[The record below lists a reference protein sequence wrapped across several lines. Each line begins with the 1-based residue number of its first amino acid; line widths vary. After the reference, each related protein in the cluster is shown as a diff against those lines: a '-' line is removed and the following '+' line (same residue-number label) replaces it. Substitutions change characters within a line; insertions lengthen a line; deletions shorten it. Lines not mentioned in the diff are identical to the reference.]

1 MLKLLKWVF
10 LIGFWVFIGAF
21 LHYTLPQKDIVTVQG
36 TEIIRQ
42 DFSGWNRIFYAQAD
56 AGNDEAT
63 VNRDLRLINTT
74 RDADGR
80 VMVYRN
86 EDTGFGWPPYFKL
99 DSSNLQAEA
108 QKATSTDAAPKW
120 YLLTHYGWRA
130 EWLSIYPNAISLK
143 QIDGPEA
150 GKPIPWVNI
159 IILVILAAIVYA
171 IWSVGVG
178 SAWRGLIPCWKMC
191 LTRGTLQAMQWTN
204 VAVALAVG
212 WIRGGRS
219 DRLMPASKTPSR
231 QTKRADQMIRPF
243 A

>member
-171 IWSVGVG
+171 IWVR
-178 SAWRGLIPCWKMC
+178 WRRFRMARIDPVLEDVSDTWEAAGD
-191 LTRGTLQAMQWTN
+191 
-204 VAVALAVG
+204 AVDE
-212 WIRGGRS
+212 RKGRIGRWL
-219 DRLMPASKTPSR
+219 DTWRSK
-231 QTKRADQMIRPF
+231 
-243 A
+243 

>member
-10 LIGFWVFIGAF
+10 VIGFWVFIGAF

-42 DFSGWNRIFYAQAD
+42 DFSGWNRIFYAAAD
-56 AGNDEAT
+56 SGNDEAT

-74 RDADGR
+74 RHKDGR

-130 EWLSIYPNAISLK
+130 EWLSIYPNAIGLK
-143 QIDGPEA
+143 QIDGPEV

-159 IILVILAAIVYA
+159 IILTILAAITYA
-171 IWSVGVG
+171 IWVR
-178 SAWRGLIPCWKMC
+178 WRRFRNARIDPVLEDISDTWDAAGD
-191 LTRGTLQAMQWTN
+191 
-204 VAVALAVG
+204 AVDE
-212 WIRGGRS
+212 RKGRIGRWM
-219 DRLMPASKTPSR
+219 DTWRSK
-231 QTKRADQMIRPF
+231 
-243 A
+243 

>member
-10 LIGFWVFIGAF
+10 LIGFWAFIGGF

-42 DFSGWNRIFYAQAD
+42 DFSGWNRIFYAAAD
-56 AGNDEAT
+56 SGNDEAT

-74 RDADGR
+74 RDEDGR

-143 QIDGPEA
+143 QIDGPEV

-171 IWSVGVG
+171 IWVR
-178 SAWRGLIPCWKMC
+178 WRRFRMARIDPVLEDVSDTWDAAGDAVDER
-191 LTRGTLQAMQWTN
+191 RGR
-204 VAVALAVG
+204 
-212 WIRGGRS
+212 IGRWL
-219 DRLMPASKTPSR
+219 DTWRSK
-231 QTKRADQMIRPF
+231 
-243 A
+243 